1 MNDSRV
7 YEILGKIYILLK
19 GKVCLFLKIKCQET
33 NKQINKQ
40 KKQEKRAHQLAVQ
53 YQMLTLK
60 TYRSHSMVTFKKLD
74 IKNIIKTQC
83 TD

>member
-33 NKQINKQ
+33 NKQANKQ
-40 KKQEKRAHQLAVQ
+40 TNKKAREKSTLIGCPIPNAHTKNIQ
-53 YQMLTLK
+53 
-60 TYRSHSMVTFKKLD
+60 VTFYGHIQETEYKKY
-74 IKNIIKTQC
+74 N
-83 TD
+83 